1 MSDYATLG
9 LARSATR
16 EVRTPHV
23 PAITMKERMLTLA
36 NLNVFGG
43 CQEAR
48 LAVAQRL
55 TLGTSGAANQTGVPR
70 RGEEVPPRPAQQ
82 RV

>member
-1 MSDYATLG
+1 MSDLYATLG

-16 EVRTPHV
+16 EVRTPRV
-23 PAITMKERMLTLA
+23 PAITMNERMLTLA
-36 NLNVFGG
+36 NLIVFEG

-55 TLGTSGAANQTGVPR
+55 TLRMSGAANQAGVPR
-70 RGEEVPPRPAQQ
+70 
-82 RV
+82 